1 MRLIGDLSRMNAIRY
16 PDKAA
21 LIMEG
26 VELSYADLDRRSNA
40 LAHALRDAGVK
51 PGDRVGLLSLNRL
64 EYAIVTQG
72 VAKCGA
78 ILVPMNFRFAARE
91 IRYVLSDAEPVC
103 LILEAAFV
111 GVVEEAMAGAG
122 LALQRILIDAPA
134 GEANSMAA
142 MIQSAPISDPALEVD
157 PESPCVIMYTSGTT
171 GFPKGVLVSHATYYR
186 MYAAHT
192 IEARLSH
199 QEVFLMAVP
208 LFHAAGMNMALH
220 QSMYLG
226 ATGIVHRGRF
236 EPELIMELIQRH
248 RITLAI
254 LVPMTVS
261 LLAHHPRLGDYDLSS
276 LNKIFYG
283 SAPITQDILR
293 RAFEVFPGIAF
304 TQFYG
309 STEGGMV
316 GVLRSEDHARFSQA
330 TGHQAIL
337 TESRIVRDDGE
348 AAAVGET
355 GEVIVRQATMG
366 MIGYWR
372 NEAATRETIHDGWIY
387 TGDLARVEEEG
398 FFTVIDR
405 RSDLIISGGENIYP
419 REVEIVLAEHPAV
432 REVAVY
438 GIPHEL
444 YGQSVHAAVA
454 LWSGHAVEE
463 QELIEFCRARIAA
476 FKCPRRIEFHDN
488 LPRNASDK
496 IQKNILRGNRKST
509 D

>member
-26 VELSYADLDRRSNA
+26 VELSYKDLDRRSNA
-40 LAHALRDAGVK
+40 LAHALRDSGVK

-103 LILEAAFV
+103 LILEAAFL
-111 GVVEEAMAGAG
+111 GVVEEALAGSS
-122 LALQRILIDAPA
+122 LALRRILVDAPA
-134 GEANSMAA
+134 GDADSMAG
-142 MIQSAPISDPALEVD
+142 MIQSAPDFDPALEVD

-316 GVLRSEDHARFSQA
+316 GVLRSEDHARFSQT
-330 TGHQAIL
+330 TGRQAIL
-337 TESRIVRDDGE
+337 TESHIVRDDGE

-366 MIGYWR
+366 MISYWR
-372 NEAATRETIHDGWIY
+372 NEAATRETIRDGWIY

-438 GIPHEL
+438 GVPHEL